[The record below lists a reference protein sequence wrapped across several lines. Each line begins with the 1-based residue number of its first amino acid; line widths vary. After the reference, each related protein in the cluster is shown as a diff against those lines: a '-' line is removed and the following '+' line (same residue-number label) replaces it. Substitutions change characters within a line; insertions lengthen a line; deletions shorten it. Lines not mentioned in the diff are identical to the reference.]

1 MYRLSTFAISYHTGI
16 SISYRYESRVFV
28 HFLIFFV
35 CNLYLQVTEV
45 FNYSQDDLLTEDMLV
60 LDTHAEVFIWIGQ
73 SVDSKEKQK
82 AFDIGQV
89 FGVQGNSFQK
99 KLLHLFG
106 NAMHASESKDKSTSD
121 YHGGP
126 TQRASALAALS
137 SAFGPSSNTKTTAP
151 RPSRPSRGS
160 QRAAAVAALSSVLT
174 AEQKKGE
181 SETSTTRFS
190 RSPSPGPHV
199 TVNGTNF
206 DPYSDAFYVAQ
217 EGHVFVPFAKC
228 GRP

>member
-106 NAMHASESKDKSTSD
+106 NAMHASEVCFYSAKTDGVGSELGASLGLSPEKEVTEGDGTISESTISD
-121 YHGGP
+121 TEVAQDPEIVNNGGE
-126 TQRASALAALS
+126 TTFSYERLKAK
-137 SAFGPSSNTKTTAP
+137 SSNP
-151 RPSRPSRGS
+151 VRGIDYKRREVC
-160 QRAAAVAALSSVLT
+160 Q
-174 AEQKKGE
+174 
-181 SETSTTRFS
+181 
-190 RSPSPGPHV
+190 
-199 TVNGTNF
+199 
-206 DPYSDAFYVAQ
+206 
-217 EGHVFVPFAKC
+217 
-228 GRP
+228 